1 MFGRSS
7 ETRRG
12 SRVRARVT
20 ARMAA
25 PDDVRAGEKRTSSG
39 GGERTAFSRGSRLAN
54 EIAFLRAALIVA
66 AAELTIRRAI
76 DDRCACAVHARLR
89 TAIGSRRACGS
100 VRFAGLLADETLAIH
115 RAAIGILET
124 ALTVGGA
131 DTSQRTFAIGAFLA
145 AALAVEETSPA
156 IGSAGLSANTVVAA
170 LRAAF
175 GVTAARCTIRSAHRC
190 RLARETRAIARAA
203 IEIDAARRTVA
214 LTTQGSAYA
223 AITLLIA
230 TLRRICA
237 LFPIGGARRAAAN
250 TVVALLPA
258 AIRSIR
264 TRQTIWQTHRVRA
277 ASPVVALLAAT
288 FRGRFTWKTIDVT
301 RRPAA
306 VVHSPGI
313 RTTLAHAAGFGTT
326 LARTAVPGRT
336 RGTRPRI
343 RSAKV
348 DIVTAASAKR
358 HGEKKDTPGAG
369 SDKPIRGT

>member
-1 MFGRSS
+1 
-7 ETRRG
+7 
-12 SRVRARVT
+12 
-20 ARMAA
+20 MAA
-25 PDDVRAGEKRTSSG
+25 PDDVHAGEKRTSSG

-54 EIAFLRAALIVA
+54 DIAFLRAALIIA

-76 DDRCACAVHARLR
+76 DDRCACAVRARLR
-89 TAIGSRRACGS
+89 TAFCGRRARGS
-100 VRFAGLLADETLAIH
+100 VGFAGLLAREALAIH

-131 DTSQRTFAIGAFLA
+131 GTSQRTLAIGAFLA
-145 AALAVEETSPA
+145 AALAVEEASPA
-156 IGSAGLSANTVVAA
+156 IGSASLSANAVVAA

-175 GVTAARCTIRSAHRC
+175 GVTAARRAIRAAHRGG
-190 RLARETRAIARAA
+190 LAREIHAIARAA
-203 IEIDAARRTVA
+203 IEIDAACRTVA

-230 TLRRICA
+230 TFGCACA
-237 LFPIGGARRAAAN
+237 LFPVGRACRAAAN

-258 AIRSIR
+258 AIRGIR
-264 TRQTIWQTHRVRA
+264 TRQTIGQTHRVVA

-288 FRGRFTWKTIDVT
+288 FRACFTGQTIDET
-301 RRPAA
+301 RRSAA

-313 RTTLAHAAGFGTT
+313 RTTLTHAPGFGTT
-326 LARTAVPGRT
+326 LARTAVSGRT
-336 RGTRPRI
+336 CGARPRI

-358 HGEKKDTPGAG
+358 HGEKEDTPGSG